1 MVDLKKLQTF
11 DSISPVTTDRQK
23 PSTATGIESG
33 NDFKSALADVLGGN
47 TQGVSK
53 AMNPLA
59 APAVGSIPGSIPG
72 SISGVKF
79 SNHAIDRMQS
89 RGIYYSPEDVAKLNE
104 AVKKAAAKGSKDSL
118 VLMKDSALI
127 VSVRNNTVVTVMDQ
141 AALKENVFTN
151 IDSTIVI

>member
-11 DSISPVTTDRQK
+11 DSLSPVTTDRQK
-23 PSTATGIESG
+23 PSSVTGVESG
-33 NDFKSALADVLGGN
+33 GDFKSALADVIGGN
-47 TQGVSK
+47 NQGAAK

-59 APAVGSIPGSIPG
+59 APAVGSMPG